1 MPVQREHIRARI
13 ADTLGTV
20 ESVLDVGCG
29 NCDLVRFLA
38 REVAREAVGID
49 INGHVGHEHVPGGRD
64 DRPRTVRCLE
74 MDARH
79 MDELSDGRFDAVVST
94 HALHEIAEPMKALQE
109 IRRVLKDGGTLL
121 IADFAKG
128 ETRWKE
134 RYFTPGEVDAM
145 LRQAGFDDIDVEK
158 VPGEP
163 FMFATAS
170 KWTREHSAARDS
182 QLGAEL

>member
-1 MPVQREHIRARI
+1 MPVQREQIRSRI

-20 ESVLDVGCG
+20 EAVLDVGCG
-29 NCDLVRFLA
+29 SCDLVRFLA
-38 REVAREAVGID
+38 RRVAHEAVGID
-49 INGHVGHEHVPGGRD
+49 INGHTGHEHLPGDADGS
-64 DRPRTVRCLE
+64 PRTARCLE

-79 MDELSDGRFDAVVST
+79 MDELGDGWFDAVVST

-109 IRRVLKDGGTLL
+109 MRRVLKHGGTLL

-128 ETRWKE
+128 ERRWKE

-145 LRQAGFDDIDVEK
+145 LRQAGFAEIDVEK

-170 KWTREHSAARDS
+170 KLAPLNAEPSGGRQPGAR
-182 QLGAEL
+182 